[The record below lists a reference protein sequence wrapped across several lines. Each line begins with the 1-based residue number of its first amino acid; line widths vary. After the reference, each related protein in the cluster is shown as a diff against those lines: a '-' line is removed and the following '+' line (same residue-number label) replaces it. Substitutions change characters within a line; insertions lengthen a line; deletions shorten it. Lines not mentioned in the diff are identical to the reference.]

1 MELFFDIISDNSI
14 LQQIGDAFIPDN
26 IAALQDS
33 VHHATTFLA
42 QKVEDPDVLGQMHKA
57 WQNFVK
63 SGQVWAL
70 LIGTAV
76 GYLFKS
82 FTSY

>member
-1 MELFFDIISDNSI
+1 MMETLVDSSILHQISDIFS
-14 LQQIGDAFIPDN
+14 LDN
-26 IAALQDS
+26 ISVLQDHLQS
-33 VHHATTFLA
+33 SASFLA
-42 QKVEDPDVLGQMHKA
+42 QKVEDPNVMGKMQQA

-70 LIGTAV
+70 LIGLFF